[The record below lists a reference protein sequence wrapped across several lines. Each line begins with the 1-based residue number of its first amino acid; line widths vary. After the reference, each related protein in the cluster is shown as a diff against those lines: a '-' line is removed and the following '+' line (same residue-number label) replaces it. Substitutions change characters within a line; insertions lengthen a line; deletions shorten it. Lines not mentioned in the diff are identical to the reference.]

1 MELIN
6 TFDDLVASVVQIQ
19 RKAEELV
26 EKLHFINSDVHGSFG
41 PPHLETIRETLAEL
55 QLDLPDLASTLPMD
69 ALKVFAA
76 EVERLKQ
83 DT

>member
-26 EKLHFINSDVHGSFG
+26 EKLHFINSDVHGFFG
-41 PPHLETIRETLAEL
+41 PPDLETIQETLAEL
-55 QLDLPDLASTLPMD
+55 QLLTCLTSPLLSLWTRSKCLRQRWS
-69 ALKVFAA
+69 V
-76 EVERLKQ
+76 
-83 DT
+83 

>member
-26 EKLHFINSDVHGSFG
+26 EKLHFINSDVHGFFG
-41 PPHLETIRETLAEL
+41 PPDLETIRETLAEL